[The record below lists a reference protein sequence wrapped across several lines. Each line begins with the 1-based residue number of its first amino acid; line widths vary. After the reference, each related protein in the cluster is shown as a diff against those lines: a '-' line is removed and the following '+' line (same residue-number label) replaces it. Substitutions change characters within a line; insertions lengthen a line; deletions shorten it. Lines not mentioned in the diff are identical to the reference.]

1 MKIFTSGAVWAILLA
16 NACGNYGA
24 YMIMTQIPTYMK
36 DVLKFDIKSVS
47 VSTLFLI
54 VLACGDSES
63 FVRGV
68 PTEFRHFCLFLC
80 VFVDVGRDHPITT
93 KSEPSSASQRN
104 AI

>member
-47 VSTLFLI
+47 VLTLFLI

-68 PTEFRHFCLFLC
+68 PTEFRHFCLFFMCFL
-80 VFVDVGRDHPITT
+80 VMRERQSNYH
-93 KSEPSSASQRN
+93 KKR
-104 AI
+104 AIIGKPAKRH

>member
-47 VSTLFLI
+47 IL
-54 VLACGDSES
+54 
-63 FVRGV
+63 
-68 PTEFRHFCLFLC
+68 
-80 VFVDVGRDHPITT
+80 
-93 KSEPSSASQRN
+93 
-104 AI
+104 